1 MKTTLQKITTII
13 QQTIVR
19 VFNRNNKEAA
29 NGFDPAPSYWAM
41 IPVPVQKQNVPKSDN
56 ISKMP

>member
-1 MKTTLQKITTII
+1 MKTSLQKIVAAIRESI
-13 QQTIVR
+13 AR
-19 VFNRNNKEAA
+19 VFYRTNKEAA

-41 IPVPVQKQNVPKSDN
+41 IPVPVQKQNVPKSDH